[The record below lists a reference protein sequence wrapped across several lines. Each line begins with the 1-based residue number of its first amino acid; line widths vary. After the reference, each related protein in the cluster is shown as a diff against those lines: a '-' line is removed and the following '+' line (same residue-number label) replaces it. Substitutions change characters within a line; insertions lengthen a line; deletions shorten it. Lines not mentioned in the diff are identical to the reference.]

1 MIALFSDL
9 RLLYAIGDPVEIED
23 FESAIAKITE
33 RADDLDY
40 RARNE
45 DRFWHRIYCLAMR
58 DTYRNAARDLYTAM
72 WQKRRERAA

>member
-33 RADDLDY
+33 RADDLDH
-40 RARNE
+40 RARTE
-45 DRFWHRIYCLAMR
+45 GRFWHHCGKVAGVAVP
-58 DTYRNAARDLYTAM
+58 YRPVQARLMGTENR
-72 WQKRRERAA
+72 KGEK